1 MKNEGVDKTFF
12 FLTFELLLIAF
23 DEKYIE
29 NQVLTVIVGKINVFG
44 IEPCTKMSQGNYLL
58 TDIFDVFE

>member
-1 MKNEGVDKTFF
+1 MKNEGVDKTF

-23 DEKYIE
+23 NEKYIE
-29 NQVLTVIVGKINVFG
+29 NQVLTVIVGKINVFA
-44 IEPCTKMSQGNYLL
+44 IKPCTKISQGNYFL